1 MNVWNLRLENDFKVS
16 TRSQM
21 PFNAFHLAVPNA
33 LIVLL
38 DIMFIFPYT
47 FKKPDSNG

>member
-1 MNVWNLRLENDFKVS
+1 
-16 TRSQM
+16 M

-38 DIMFIFPYT
+38 DIVFIFPYT
-47 FKKPDSNG
+47 FKKLDSNG